1 LTSGLGFLL
10 RFSAGLGLAVG
21 SVALLGRGAGGVL
34 GVGASGEQASD
45 HDCENF
51 AHWIDSSIENWL
63 ETPPGEQKVSH

>member
-1 LTSGLGFLL
+1 LLLVAFPCSGVVPVGFW
-10 RFSAGLGLAVG
+10 
-21 SVALLGRGAGGVL
+21 
-34 GVGASGEQASD
+34 VGASGEQASD